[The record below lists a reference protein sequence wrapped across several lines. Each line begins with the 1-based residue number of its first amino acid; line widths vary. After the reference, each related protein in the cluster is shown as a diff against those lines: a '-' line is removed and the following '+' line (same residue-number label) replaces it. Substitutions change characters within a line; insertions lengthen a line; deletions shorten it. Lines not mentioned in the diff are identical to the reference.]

1 MSKKNNTKDKIKDLG
16 IIIGGGALGAGAG
29 YGASRLLHS
38 RFGDT
43 MRKVDPNQR
52 LKYIVPALGAITA
65 AGGLARMQ
73 QKAHEKKAE
82 YYLEYMI

>member
-1 MSKKNNTKDKIKDLG
+1 MSKKSNTKDRIKDIG
-16 IIIGGGALGAGAG
+16 IIVGGGALGAGAG

-43 MRKVDPNQR
+43 LRRVDPNQR
-52 LKYIVPALGAITA
+52 LKYIVPALGAIATA
-65 AGGLARMQ
+65 GSLARMQ